1 MSRYDDKTDEELI
14 GSLRDG
20 DEAVTEYL
28 MEKYKN
34 LVRKN
39 AGTFF
44 VIGSDKDD
52 LIQEGMIGLFKA
64 ITGYDPGR
72 DASFFTFAE
81 LCVRRQIYKAVEAG
95 NRKKNIPLNSYISL
109 NENPNFEAADRAD
122 GEVGETV
129 DVIKLLADNNPESL
143 VIDKEN
149 AKLLE
154 QRIFDTLSDFE
165 QEVLRLHMTGMGY
178 FEIAKILG
186 KEAKSVDNA
195 LNRIKNK
202 VKKMLE
208 DNE

>member
-1 MSRYDDKTDEELI
+1 MNRYEDKTDEELI
-14 GSLRDG
+14 GALRDG

-39 AGTFF
+39 ASTFF

-95 NRKKNIPLNSYISL
+95 NRKKNIPLNSYVSL
-109 NENPNFEAADRAD
+109 NDNSGFESSEKSD
-122 GEVGETV
+122 GEVAETV

-154 QRIFDTLSDFE
+154 QRIFDSLSGFE
-165 QEVLRLHMTGMGY
+165 REVLSLYMTGMESV
-178 FEIAKILG
+178 EIARILG
-186 KEAKSVDNA
+186 REAKAVGNA
-195 LNRIKNK
+195 LTRSKNK

-208 DNE
+208 ENE